1 MKVLG
6 TDLIEGC
13 CKKYSLCRGPL
24 RAWYAEAC
32 VAVWKR
38 PSDVTA
44 QYPRASILRNCRVVF
59 NIAGNKYRL
68 VVGINYELETV
79 VVRFVG
85 THEEYDRINAETV

>member
-1 MKVLG
+1 MRVLG
-6 TDLIEGC
+6 TEKLAEC
-13 CKKYSLCRGPL
+13 CKRYSLCREPL

-32 VAVWKR
+32 RAVWKR
-38 PSDVTA
+38 PSDVTTR
-44 QYPRASILRNCRVVF
+44 YPRASILRNCRVVF